1 MRVIRSAGQNV
12 SPSDDGR
19 LFDQAFTDGLFEEA
33 TITATGG
40 NTITLSALYGIICGR
55 DFTAEAQT
63 ISATLPDGDTAT
75 GYVYVE
81 FDTSSEDII
90 TIGTALAPFTPTY
103 EDINTNG
110 AVVQMVI
117 AQYEASA
124 VAVTSVTPTY
134 MTATAGSVKAGSIA
148 TVEKSPAVANH
159 SIGEFILYGGDLYEV
174 TAAIAAGETLV
185 VGTNI
190 AAASI
195 GDELS
200 ALNNGLT
207 QWTVLLSETVLS
219 NGSTATLLDSIE
231 NYSEIYIKF
240 KVSDRATTM
249 HMLTADIK
257 NWGYSEQHQYIISTF
272 SSVNVSSSKLTYG
285 FYAQIAF
292 TANNTLKIIEAGSN
306 GYSGDKYFTVY
317 AR

>member
-63 ISATLPDGDTAT
+63 ISATLPDSDTAT

-200 ALNNGLT
+200 ALNNSLMSIACKEYTLNNFSVSGNGNVT
-207 QWTVLLSETVLS
+207 FQLSEIGLS
-219 NGSTATLLDSIE
+219 APTGYRLLAVNYAVTGSASIANVRAHLNGIGGALDDSALALIVHNQQGSTNTWSIR
-231 NYSEIYIKF
+231 IVAWYIKT
-240 KVSDRATTM
+240 D
-249 HMLTADIK
+249 
-257 NWGYSEQHQYIISTF
+257 
-272 SSVNVSSSKLTYG
+272 SVNVL
-285 FYAQIAF
+285 
-292 TANNTLKIIEAGSN
+292 
-306 GYSGDKYFTVY
+306 
-317 AR
+317 

>member
-63 ISATLPDGDTAT
+63 ISATLPDSDTAT

-134 MTATAGSVKAGSIA
+134 MIATAGSVKAGSIA

-174 TAAIAAGETLV
+174 TSAIAAGETLV

-207 QWTVLLSETVLS
+207 ALEGIGDYSTTEKEIGKWIDGRTVYRRVVE
-219 NGSTATLLDSIE
+219 LDSD
-231 NYSEIYIKF
+231 
-240 KVSDRATTM
+240 VSVSPSSWISINALPLSTYKHILNIRGYTSSLNNM
-249 HMLTADIK
+249 WNLMTASDS
-257 NWGYSEQHQYIISTF
+257 GSYVRLLVARDGQ
-272 SSVNVSSSKLTYG
+272 SVNVRYLLVEY
-285 FYAQIAF
+285 
-292 TANNTLKIIEAGSN
+292 LK
-306 GYSGDKYFTVY
+306 D
-317 AR
+317 

>member
-63 ISATLPDGDTAT
+63 ISATLPDSDTAT

-200 ALNNGLT
+200 ALNNGLAHIAVT
-207 QWTVLLSETVLS
+207 TVTVTSDGNGIVNFGLPAGAILLGALVINYADWYHLRIYTGSWSQTRALLYDYRGQTIQANKTLTV
-219 NGSTATLLDSIE
+219 
-231 NYSEIYIKF
+231 
-240 KVSDRATTM
+240 
-249 HMLTADIK
+249 
-257 NWGYSEQHQYIISTF
+257 
-272 SSVNVSSSKLTYG
+272 
-285 FYAQIAF
+285 
-292 TANNTLKIIEAGSN
+292 
-306 GYSGDKYFTVY
+306 TVVY
-317 AR
+317 YRP

>member
-63 ISATLPDGDTAT
+63 ISATLPDSDTAT

-200 ALNNGLT
+200 ALNKGLMPYPDYANGVEITSLFPSDPRST
-207 QWTVLLSETVLS
+207 TTNSFTLPVNALISFVADKTSQGFTLFALVDGNKVATIPANVVFGGVAMTFPVKKGSVLS
-219 NGSTATLLDSIE
+219 FKTDSTGATWQLRRVD
-231 NYSEIYIKF
+231 
-240 KVSDRATTM
+240 
-249 HMLTADIK
+249 
-257 NWGYSEQHQYIISTF
+257 
-272 SSVNVSSSKLTYG
+272 
-285 FYAQIAF
+285 
-292 TANNTLKIIEAGSN
+292 
-306 GYSGDKYFTVY
+306 YFPLVMG
-317 AR
+317 

>member
-63 ISATLPDGDTAT
+63 ISATLPDSDTAT

-200 ALNNGLT
+200 ALNNGLMS
-207 QWTVLLSETVLS
+207 VGFSSPETV
-219 NGSTATLLDSIE
+219 T
-231 NYSEIYIKF
+231 F
-240 KVSDRATTM
+240 PF
-249 HMLTADIK
+249 TADK
-257 NWGYSEQHQYIISTF
+257 SGMLLVQAGAT
-272 SSVNVSSSKLTYG
+272 SSSTGAYVYITDRTLNSQVVTAYNLNGVQINQYYPCVKGHTYAVT
-285 FYAQIAF
+285 YQ
-292 TANNTLKIIEAGSN
+292 NNVNNIVHRFFAMGN
-306 GYSGDKYFTVY
+306 
-317 AR
+317 